1 MTVGFIAKEHPV
13 RTSIRFSFMALFAG
27 FVLVLGAC
35 STDSTP
41 PDGLAFQD
49 DSSGDTSSVAPTTS
63 STVPRVFRPTDR
75 TCSTSDH
82 SIAFGEEVTLIA
94 PTPSTQGPFNI
105 SIPAGTYD
113 ITVSSWLGFED
124 YPDHTMEQWYF
135 STNSGYTSPLTTDSS
150 PELTVND
157 LFSSQTVPETTSITV
172 HHRSPSSAQP
182 NSIHPLCIG
191 FRAVAPPETTTT
203 TTTTTEA
210 PAVISAAQT
219 TTTTTTAAPT
229 TTTKAVAPAQLAL
242 TGPSELSMSLG
253 LTGAALTLAGVAAL
267 MAARRSEEDY

>member
-1 MTVGFIAKEHPV
+1 
-13 RTSIRFSFMALFAG
+13 MALFAG

-35 STDSTP
+35 STDSAP

-49 DSSGDTSSVAPTTS
+49 DSSGDQARELSSGDTSSTVAPTTS

-94 PTPSTQGPFNI
+94 PTPSMQGPFNI

-124 YPDHTMEQWYF
+124 YPDDTMEQWYF

-157 LFSSQTVPETTSITV
+157 LFSSQTVPEATSITV

-191 FRAVAPPETTTT
+191 FRAVAPPSTTTT

-219 TTTTTTAAPT
+219 TTTTTTAVPT
-229 TTTKAVAPAQLAL
+229 TTTKAAAPAQLAL

>member
-1 MTVGFIAKEHPV
+1 V

-27 FVLVLGAC
+27 FVLVLSAC

-49 DSSGDTSSVAPTTS
+49 DSSGDTSSTVAPTTS

-82 SIAFGEEVTLIA
+82 SIAFGEEVHLQA
-94 PTPSTQGPFNI
+94 PTPSTQGPFSI
-105 SIPAGTYD
+105 SVPAGTYD

-124 YPDHTMEQWYF
+124 YAGHDMEQWYF
-135 STNSGYTSPLTTDSS
+135 STDSGYTSPLSTDSS
-150 PELTVND
+150 PEQIVNN
-157 LFSSQTVPETTSITV
+157 LYSSQTLPETTSITLY
-172 HHRSPSSAQP
+172 HRSPSSAQP

-203 TTTTTEA
+203 TTSTTTEA
-210 PAVISAAQT
+210 PAVIAAAQTTT

-229 TTTKAVAPAQLAL
+229 TTTKAVAPPQLAL

-253 LTGAALTLAGVAAL
+253 LAGGAITLAGVAAL

>member
-1 MTVGFIAKEHPV
+1 V
-13 RTSIRFSFMALFAG
+13 RTSIRFSLMALFAG

-35 STDSTP
+35 STESTA

-49 DSSGDTSSVAPTTS
+49 DSSGDTSSTVAPTTS
-63 STVPRVFRPTDR
+63 ATVPRVFRPTDR

-82 SIAFGEEVTLIA
+82 SIAFGEEVHLQA
-94 PTPSTQGPFNI
+94 PSPSTQGPFSI
-105 SIPAGTYD
+105 SVPAGTYD

-135 STNSGYTSPLTTDSS
+135 STDSGYTSPLSTDSS
-150 PELTVND
+150 PELIVNN
-157 LFSSQTVPETTSITV
+157 LYSSQTLPATTSITL

-203 TTTTTEA
+203 TKA
-210 PAVISAAQT
+210 
-219 TTTTTTAAPT
+219 AAP
-229 TTTKAVAPAQLAL
+229 PQLAL

-253 LTGAALTLAGVAAL
+253 LAGGALTLAGVAAL